1 MAATGSTSEQRE
13 GADPAGEAAAPA
25 RSAKVSEIVMM
36 NAIELARAIQS
47 RQVSCAEVMSAY
59 LHHIGRINPQVNAIV
74 SLQDPDDL
82 MKQARERDD
91 ALAHG
96 RCMGWMHGFPQAIKD
111 LSATKGIRTTQGSP
125 ILEDFVP
132 QEDAIFVER
141 IKRAGGIII
150 GKTNTPEFGL
160 GSQTYNP
167 VFGTTLNAHDRSRTS
182 GGSSGGAAVALALR
196 MLPVADGSDHG
207 GSLRNPGAF
216 NNVFGLRPSFGR
228 VPSEAADAFEAAL
241 SVNGPMA
248 RSVPDLAMLL
258 SVQAGYDPRAPLSN
272 RQDAKQFTES
282 LKRDFKGTRIAWLGD
297 LGGYLRFEPGVLDL
311 CKHAVG
317 VLETLGCT

>member
-1 MAATGSTSEQRE
+1 MAASGSTSERRE

-25 RSAKVSEIVMM
+25 QSAKVSEIVMM
-36 NAIELARAIQS
+36 
-47 RQVSCAEVMSAY
+47 
-59 LHHIGRINPQVNAIV
+59 NAIV

-132 QEDAIFVER
+132 QEDAIYVER

-160 GSQTYNP
+160 GSQN
-167 VFGTTLNAHDRSRTS
+167 
-182 GGSSGGAAVALALR
+182 
-196 MLPVADGSDHG
+196 
-207 GSLRNPGAF
+207 
-216 NNVFGLRPSFGR
+216 
-228 VPSEAADAFEAAL
+228 
-241 SVNGPMA
+241 
-248 RSVPDLAMLL
+248 
-258 SVQAGYDPRAPLSN
+258 
-272 RQDAKQFTES
+272 
-282 LKRDFKGTRIAWLGD
+282 
-297 LGGYLRFEPGVLDL
+297 
-311 CKHAVG
+311 
-317 VLETLGCT
+317 